1 MKTVRLTVA
10 EALAQYL
17 AAQMIEIDG
26 KKEQLFGAAFAIF
39 GHGNVTCF
47 GQQLKNI
54 EDKIPTWRGQ
64 NEQSMA
70 TAAIAYAK
78 ANLRLASASRPV
90 QLVRVQPIWLPQQ
103 VSRTQTVYQCF

>member
-39 GHGNVTCF
+39 GHGNADV
-47 GQQLKNI
+47 L
-54 EDKIPTWRGQ
+54 W
-64 NEQSMA
+64 
-70 TAAIAYAK
+70 TAAKKYRRQ
-78 ANLRLASASRPV
+78 NSDLAWSK
-90 QLVRVQPIWLPQQ
+90 
-103 VSRTQTVYQCF
+103 

>member
-1 MKTVRLTVA
+1 MKTIRLTVA

-17 AAQMIEIDG
+17 AAQKIEVDG
-26 KKEQLFGAAFAIF
+26 KVEQLFGCAFAIF

-78 ANLRLASASRPV
+78 LISAAASVLQRHLLA
-90 QLVRVQPIWLPQQ
+90 QEQPIW
-103 VSRTQTVYQCF
+103 